1 MASFAYS
8 FCIALLHS
16 VWQAALLAVGYSI
29 FIGLHKKL
37 STQASRNLLLLLI
50 STQTLLFIFTLVG
63 SYFNYNEVQSFLI
76 NITPYFPQP
85 QNATTLYQWAF
96 ALYISIF
103 FIKMVKA
110 IYYWQLFKKEL
121 TNSYVKADIDIR
133 LFAAAKTLHLGIK
146 KKVQV
151 WYSHKINTPVTF
163 GFLKPIILLPF
174 SLVNQL
180 TIQQTEAIILHEL
193 AHIKANDYLS
203 NWFITVVET
212 FFFFNPFIITLCK
225 KIRLQREI
233 QCDTIVLQYNYSPIV
248 YAEALL
254 VAAKYQQAKL
264 NFSLAAVSSKKELLH
279 RIQYFTSIVNTQK
292 NKNPFGLLLVFVIG
306 LLLFLSV
313 TTIGIKH
320 QQPSAKEILSL
331 PLLGVEADWLGSST
345 NFVETKP
352 AFITKPILTT
362 KKSTTVKKINSP
374 TIAVIKIEPET
385 VEYKLVNV
393 ANKESVENSQQIII
407 EEEQSGN
414 KPALMMIYKATN
426 INGEW
431 VLEPQMIITKT
442 VQDSIKQNRDSTL
455 PELKIEQ

>member
-103 FIKMVKA
+103 FIKMAKA
-110 IYYWQLFKKEL
+110 LYHWQLFKKEL
-121 TNSYVKADIDIR
+121 TNSYVNADIDIR
-133 LFAAAKTLHLGIK
+133 LFAAAKALHLGIK

-180 TIQQTEAIILHEL
+180 SIQQTEAIILHEL

-225 KIRLQREI
+225 KIRLQRELH
-233 QCDTIVLQYNYSPIV
+233 CDTIVLQYNYIMEV
-248 YAEALL
+248 VIHEHLL
-254 VAAKYQQAKL
+254 DKLQVKQQ
-264 NFSLAAVSSKKELLH
+264 E
-279 RIQYFTSIVNTQK
+279 
-292 NKNPFGLLLVFVIG
+292 
-306 LLLFLSV
+306 
-313 TTIGIKH
+313 
-320 QQPSAKEILSL
+320 
-331 PLLGVEADWLGSST
+331 
-345 NFVETKP
+345 
-352 AFITKPILTT
+352 
-362 KKSTTVKKINSP
+362 
-374 TIAVIKIEPET
+374 
-385 VEYKLVNV
+385 
-393 ANKESVENSQQIII
+393 
-407 EEEQSGN
+407 
-414 KPALMMIYKATN
+414 
-426 INGEW
+426 
-431 VLEPQMIITKT
+431 
-442 VQDSIKQNRDSTL
+442 
-455 PELKIEQ
+455 